1 MTTMTIRCD
10 ENDKKAAQEV
20 AEYYGFDL
28 SSVTRA
34 FWKQMAR
41 THTIPLNLGNE
52 IPNDETSAALREGA
66 EIMSRGGTGKSYET
80 AEDMLAAI
88 RAER

>member
-1 MTTMTIRCD
+1 
-10 ENDKKAAQEV
+10 
-20 AEYYGFDL
+20 
-28 SSVTRA
+28 
-34 FWKQMAR
+34 MAR

-52 IPNDETSAALREGA
+52 IPNDGTSAALREGA